1 MKKTSPAL
9 KQAFSL
15 VEMLMVLAIMS
26 ALAVFTM
33 SSGNQMVDVF
43 AMARQNSISKN
54 DYTAIVILAQGASAY
69 RAYCLMEWVRPDDG
83 SLGQWTELTPWRFL
97 PQGTVFEPV
106 NGSSNLANDTFI
118 SSSVTALP
126 TPTFPPTFPTL
137 PTNLSF
143 QGQAIDLSS
152 SANAVVQYYQPDGTL
167 STQPQAGLIL
177 RLVEGQVNP
186 SSGALTYQGSSYYD
200 LVFVS
205 NTGVTKIRRP

>member
-33 SSGNQMVDVF
+33 SSVSSLRSTALSSSGNHMVDVF

-83 SLGQWTELTPWRFL
+83 SLGQW
-97 PQGTVFEPV
+97 
-106 NGSSNLANDTFI
+106 
-118 SSSVTALP
+118 
-126 TPTFPPTFPTL
+126 
-137 PTNLSF
+137 
-143 QGQAIDLSS
+143 
-152 SANAVVQYYQPDGTL
+152 
-167 STQPQAGLIL
+167 
-177 RLVEGQVNP
+177 
-186 SSGALTYQGSSYYD
+186 
-200 LVFVS
+200 
-205 NTGVTKIRRP
+205 